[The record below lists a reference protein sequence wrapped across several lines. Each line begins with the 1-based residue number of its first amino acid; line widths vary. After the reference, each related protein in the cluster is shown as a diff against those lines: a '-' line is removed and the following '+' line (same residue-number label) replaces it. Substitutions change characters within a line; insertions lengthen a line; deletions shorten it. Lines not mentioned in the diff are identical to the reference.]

1 MTVGI
6 AERRHWTTRRYTNS
20 RFARATAVANG
31 CRPCCAA
38 LLPNAVVCEVVC
50 TRVYVVPLLC
60 SSALSRG
67 FRVDISEPAS
77 ARRAADELLL
87 IGISSQTAQ
96 NVRFRYCVTA
106 VNRYAR

>member
-50 TRVYVVPLLC
+50 CVAVCTHGYGSCVARFN
-60 SSALSRG
+60 RD
-67 FRVDISEPAS
+67 FRVDISEPES
-77 ARRAADELLL
+77 
-87 IGISSQTAQ
+87 
-96 NVRFRYCVTA
+96 C
-106 VNRYAR
+106 